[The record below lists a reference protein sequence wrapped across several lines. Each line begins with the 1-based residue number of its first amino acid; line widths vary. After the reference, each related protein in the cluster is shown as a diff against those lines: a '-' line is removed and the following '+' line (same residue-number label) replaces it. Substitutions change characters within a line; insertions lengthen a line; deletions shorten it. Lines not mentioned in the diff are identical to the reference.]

1 MLQSHNFL
9 TNCRKRKLVIAIR
22 IRFKQKPLLMFMLVT
37 TILVILK
44 YSSYLTFLVSRGWYD
59 WVTLNSKSDSIEVNV
74 VDINIVKDMDVEK
87 INENISKAYL
97 GYVDIYRV
105 YLDNV

>member
-1 MLQSHNFL
+1 
-9 TNCRKRKLVIAIR
+9 
-22 IRFKQKPLLMFMLVT
+22 MFMLVT

-87 INENISKAYL
+87 INENISKAY
-97 GYVDIYRV
+97 
-105 YLDNV
+105 